1 MYQLN
6 IKLNP
11 DLDKETQEYYN
22 NYKGTYEGD
31 SGFDLPLPIDTKVYK
46 NGIET
51 INFGISCSMT
61 NLIEKRNVSYFL
73 YPRSSIS
80 STEIMLAN
88 SVGIIDKGYR
98 GNIMAKVRY
107 FPIISWLKWVFSLF
121 GLFSSKKVVKKG
133 TKLFQIC
140 APTLDPIKILIVD
153 ELDSTERGTKGFGST
168 NK

>member
-11 DLDKETQEYYN
+11 DLDKETRDYYN

-31 SGFDLPLPIDTKVYK
+31 SGIDLPLPLDTKVYK

-61 NLIEKRNVSYFL
+61 NLVEKRQVSYFL

-107 FPIISWLKWVFSLF
+107 FPIVSWFQWMFSLF
-121 GLFSSKKVVKKG
+121 GLFSGKKLVKKG

-140 APTLDPIKILIVD
+140 APTLDPIKISIVD
-153 ELDSTERGTKGFGST
+153 ELDNTERGIKGFGST
-168 NK
+168 GN